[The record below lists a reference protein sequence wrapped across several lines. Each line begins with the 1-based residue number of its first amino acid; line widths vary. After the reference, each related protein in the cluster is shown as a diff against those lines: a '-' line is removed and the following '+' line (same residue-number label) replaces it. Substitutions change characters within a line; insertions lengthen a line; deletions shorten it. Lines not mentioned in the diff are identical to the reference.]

1 MPSENTF
8 YGWFDDA
15 DQTVPSYEPPRDAP
29 CLFCGTEIR
38 ADDVRTHSLFH
49 QGDYAAR
56 SYFYRTHQT
65 CAERDHTNTAMDG
78 FVIDMI
84 ARNGD

>member
-1 MPSENTF
+1 MLEGNRF

-15 DQTVPSYEPPRDAP
+15 EQSAPSYEPPRDAP
-29 CLFCGTEIR
+29 CLFCGNQIHAE
-38 ADDVRTHSLFH
+38 DVRTHSIFH
-49 QGDYAAR
+49 RGEYGAR
-56 SYFYRTHQT
+56 SYFYRTHRT
-65 CAERDHTNTAMDG
+65 CAERDPTQTAMDG